1 MIIPASLLFQ
11 NERISWISEDIFWPL
26 IGALCTSLVVY
37 GILHILTR
45 IWRKKPSPNHDQY
58 PILQES
64 DLFRN
69 DFETY
74 ALNILKQKLE
84 FHHLPKATSTHTRKD
99 IRSYITD
106 HAIIEVFSK
115 LESAEYQ

>member
-1 MIIPASLLFQ
+1 MSR
-11 NERISWISEDIFWPL
+11 E
-26 IGALCTSLVVY
+26 
-37 GILHILTR
+37 
-45 IWRKKPSPNHDQY
+45 KPSLRHVQY

-64 DLFRN
+64 DLSRN

-84 FHHLPKATSTHTRKD
+84 SRYLPKATSTHTRKD

-106 HAIIEVFSK
+106 RAIIEVFSE